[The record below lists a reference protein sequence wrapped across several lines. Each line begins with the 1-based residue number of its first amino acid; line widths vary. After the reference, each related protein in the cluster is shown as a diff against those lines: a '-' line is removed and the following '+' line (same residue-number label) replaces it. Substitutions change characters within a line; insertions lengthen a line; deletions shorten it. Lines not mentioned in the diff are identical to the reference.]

1 MVGFLK
7 KETLKYKKIY
17 GKKIM
22 IDDNS
27 IIVSIFF
34 ATSIALYQY
43 LHCYYVS
50 KDPVCKGELGV
61 GWPVINSGI
70 VQLKNS
76 KLLWKNY
83 GVQSAFT
90 LFVSGFFISL
100 VVSNSIFILKEV
112 TNLEFFLA
120 FIALLSV
127 AALSQVM
134 GAGWYKGFLAIIL
147 IIQIS
152 IIWYFLNGNFE
163 QSYLFA
169 AMGALIPMS
178 TGFAS
183 FWMRSMLTRLTKKQ
197 REKNVYI
204 LGLYSAGSPLITWI
218 MWLILLFW
226 IWP

>member
-1 MVGFLK
+1 
-7 KETLKYKKIY
+7 
-17 GKKIM
+17 M
-22 IDDNS
+22 IDNNS
-27 IIVSIFF
+27 VLVSIFF

-70 VQLKNS
+70 VQLNNS
-76 KLLWKNY
+76 KSLWKNY
-83 GVQSAFT
+83 GVQSALT

-120 FIALLSV
+120 IIALLSV

-134 GAGWYKGFLAIIL
+134 GSGWYKGFLAVIL

-152 IIWYFLNGNFE
+152 IIWYILYGNFE
-163 QSYLFA
+163 QSYFFPAVSILVP
-169 AMGALIPMS
+169 IS
-178 TGFAS
+178 TGFAG

-204 LGLYSAGSPLITWI
+204 LGLYSAVSPLITWF